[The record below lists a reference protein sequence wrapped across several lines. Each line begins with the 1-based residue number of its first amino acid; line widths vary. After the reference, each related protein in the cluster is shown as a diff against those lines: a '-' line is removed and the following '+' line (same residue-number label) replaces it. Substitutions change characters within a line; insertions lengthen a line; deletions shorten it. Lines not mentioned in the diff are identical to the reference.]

1 MKKRKTIEMPAS
13 VWRRAAAF
21 VIDLLILDIVIMFPF
36 RKLLTAVPAGSIA
49 ETAEFFQQNPELM
62 DSLYTAVIV
71 IGVLS
76 LLYFTIME
84 YKFHQT
90 LGKMLMNLY
99 VTEEMTFWQALAR
112 NLFLLPFLPF
122 ILLWVVEPLYILF
135 TKEHQ
140 RLLEILTKTNLIERH
155 QI

>member
-1 MKKRKTIEMPAS
+1 MKKRKTIEVPAS
-13 VWRRAAAF
+13 LWKRGVAF
-21 VIDLLILDIVIMFPF
+21 VIDLLVLDLVVMYPF
-36 RKLLTAVPAGSIA
+36 RKTLTAAPAGSITQ
-49 ETAEFFQQNPELM
+49 TAEFFEQNPELLN
-62 DSLYTAVIV
+62 SLYTAVII
-71 IGVLS
+71 IGILS

-99 VTEEMTFWQALAR
+99 VTEKITFWQALAR

-122 ILLWVVEPLYILF
+122 ILLWVIEPLYIIF

-140 RLLEILTKTNLIERH
+140 RLLEILTKTKVMERH
-155 QI
+155 LI